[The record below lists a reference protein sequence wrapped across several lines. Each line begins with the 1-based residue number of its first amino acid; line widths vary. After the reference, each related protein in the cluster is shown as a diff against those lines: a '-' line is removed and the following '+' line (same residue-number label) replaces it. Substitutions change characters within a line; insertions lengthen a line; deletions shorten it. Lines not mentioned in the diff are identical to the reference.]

1 MIDGVVCIP
10 LHGSGPGLAPE
21 PTIDRQRSAD
31 RDRSAGLS
39 EFIVGCENRL
49 VESAVQAVLAGPP
62 EVFNPL
68 YVFGVPGAGKSHLLR
83 GLAAAWKGLQRGPAL
98 CVAADDFARQL
109 GDAQD
114 TNGLGDFREKYR
126 GATLLAIDDVGRLAG
141 KSAAQ
146 EELAATLDAALTL
159 GNRVLVSGATAAL
172 QLPGFSPRLIGRLI
186 SGLSLPLV
194 LPAAATRLVLLKEF
208 AAQRGLNLPEAVLH
222 LLAERLQGNGWEL
235 AGAVLQLDTAARLE
249 GRTLTVQQT
258 HRYLQQRDT
267 PRLPD
272 VKEIATATARHFALR
287 LAELRSPC
295 RRQAVVRARGV
306 AMYLARQFTAESL
319 EQIGRFF
326 GGRDHTTVLHGCR
339 KTEDL
344 LKSEPAIHQAV
355 LQLRQQLQNGAGK
368 TC

>member
-1 MIDGVVCIP
+1 
-10 LHGSGPGLAPE
+10 LAPE
-21 PTIDRQRSAD
+21 PTTDHA
-31 RDRSAGLS
+31 RSAGLS
-39 EFIVGCENRL
+39 EFIVGSENRL
-49 VESAVQAVLAGPP
+49 VESAVQAILAGPP

-68 YVFGVPGAGKSHLLR
+68 YVYGVPGAGKSHLLR
-83 GLAAAWKGLQRGPAL
+83 GLAAAWKGLQRGTAL
-98 CVAADDFARQL
+98 YVAADDFARQL

-114 TNGLGDFREKYR
+114 TNGLGEFRQKYR
-126 GATLLAIDDVGRLAG
+126 GASLLAIDDVGRLAG
-141 KSAAQ
+141 KLTAQ
-146 EELAATLDAALTL
+146 EELAATLDAALPL
-159 GNRVLVSGATAAL
+159 GNRVLVSGATSAL

-194 LPAAATRLVLLKEF
+194 LPAAATRLVLLREF
-208 AAQRGLNLPEAVLH
+208 AAQRGLNFPEGALR
-222 LLAERLQGNGWEL
+222 LLAQRLEGSAWEL
-235 AGAVLQLDTAARLE
+235 AGAVLQLDTAARLD
-249 GRTLTVQQT
+249 GQTLTVEQT
-258 HRYLQQRDT
+258 QRYLQQRDM
-267 PRLPD
+267 PRLPG
-272 VKEIATATARHFALR
+272 VKEIAAATARHFALR

-306 AMYLARQFTAESL
+306 AMYLARHLTPESL

-355 LQLRQQLQNGAGK
+355 LQLRQQLQTREGK

>member
-1 MIDGVVCIP
+1 
-10 LHGSGPGLAPE
+10 LAPE
-21 PTIDRQRSAD
+21 PAIDRARP
-31 RDRSAGLS
+31 AGLG
-39 EFIVGCENRL
+39 EFIVGSENRL

-62 EVFNPL
+62 DRFNPL
-68 YVFGVPGAGKSHLLR
+68 YVYGVPGAGKSHLLR
-83 GLAAAWKGLQRGPAL
+83 GLAAAWKGLQRGSAL
-98 CVAADDFARQL
+98 YVTADDFSRQL

-126 GATLLAIDDVGRLAG
+126 GTALLAIDDVGQLAG
-141 KSAAQ
+141 KPAAQ
-146 EELAATLDAALTL
+146 EELVSTLDAALTL
-159 GNRVLVSGATAAL
+159 GNRVLVSGTTSAL
-172 QLPGFSPRLIGRLI
+172 QLTGFSPRLIGRLI

-208 AAQRGLNLPEAVLH
+208 AAQRGLDVPEGVLR
-222 LLAERLQGNGWEL
+222 LLAQRLQGSAWQL
-235 AGAVLQLDTAARLE
+235 AGAVLQLDTTARLE
-249 GRTLTVQQT
+249 GRTLTLEQAQ
-258 HRYLQQRDT
+258 RYLERRDT

-287 LAELRSPC
+287 LTELRSPS

-306 AMYLARQFTAESL
+306 AMYLSRQITPESL

-355 LQLRQQLQNGAGK
+355 LQLRQQLQAG
-368 TC
+368 